1 MEQARGEGGKG
12 RAGACAERGR
22 EGKGWAAR
30 GERKRRER
38 DWARDERRREGRRH
52 CARISWSSVLA
63 LGVCRP
69 IQIFASVIVQQSG
82 QSKRVDT
89 IIQAEQQNGRKLRSG
104 GRREWG
110 KIVVSVAA
118 QILEPPAARLLEDSP
133 AASLLEEISR
143 VEGRRARALQ
153 RDARQRTGGGR
164 MLHVWAQKWDCGV
177 SFYDGG
183 VQCYAYKRIRGW

>member
-1 MEQARGEGGKG
+1 LREE
-12 RAGACAERGR
+12 R
-22 EGKGWAAR
+22 EGE
-30 GERKRRER
+30 ERESANRRLVQWEQ
-38 DWARDERRREGRRH
+38 
-52 CARISWSSVLA
+52 A